1 MIYESSRSITC
12 SSCPEWARRRNDRAE
27 PAWEISWWPEVALT
41 VAQARNAMELAEL
54 CCLPEE
60 PGERA
65 EVLAREL
72 GTSVKHVMAVLHQRM
87 MERGRP

>member
-1 MIYESSRSITC
+1 MYESSRSIT
-12 SSCPEWARRRNDRAE
+12 SSACPEWARRRNDRAE
-27 PAWEISWWPEVALT
+27 PAWELSWWPERLFT
-41 VAQARNAMELAEL
+41 LEQAQAGMELAEL
-54 CCLPEE
+54 CSSPEE
-60 PGERA
+60 PGARA